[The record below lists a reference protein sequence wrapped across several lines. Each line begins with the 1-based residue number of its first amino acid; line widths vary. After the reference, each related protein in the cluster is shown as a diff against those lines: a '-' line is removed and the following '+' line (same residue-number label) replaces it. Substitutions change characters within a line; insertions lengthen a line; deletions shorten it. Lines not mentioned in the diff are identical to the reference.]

1 MHIAAK
7 RADVRMLQ
15 TLVLLGA
22 DWQVADSDGATA
34 LHYAAN
40 HSDNVKALVMFDDAK
55 LECLKF
61 RCIQTHIL
69 FY

>member
-34 LHYAAN
+34 LHYAAMGAV
-40 HSDNVKALVMFDDAK
+40 DKAMGSVPADM
-55 LECLKF
+55 E
-61 RCIQTHIL
+61 R
-69 FY
+69 